1 MNIKELIDFIELLN
15 KRDLSRD
22 PLSAEE
28 KAKNIQ
34 YLRTLEDLALR
45 INGDWDK
52 VNLRV
57 NLRTMQEV
65 M

>member
-1 MNIKELIDFIELLN
+1 MNVKELSEFIELL
-15 KRDLSRD
+15 KERYQSRD

-28 KAKNIQ
+28 QAKNIR

-45 INGDWDK
+45 ISGDWEEI
-52 VNLRV
+52 NR
-57 NLRTMQEV
+57 RTMKEV

>member
-1 MNIKELIDFIELLN
+1 MNVKELSEFIELL
-15 KRDLSRD
+15 KERYQSRD

-28 KAKNIQ
+28 QAKNIR

-45 INGDWDK
+45 ISGDWEEI
-52 VNLRV
+52 NR
-57 NLRTMQEV
+57 RTMQEV